1 MIIKSKLQDAYLDQL
16 QTTKTPVIVH
26 LLSGVQIKGKIIGN
40 DIFTIVLEFEG
51 KQQMLFKQ
59 MISTI
64 SPLRP
69 VNLMEIQSSQK
80 QGK

>member
-1 MIIKSKLQDAYLDQL
+1 MIIKSKLQDAYLEKL
-16 QTTKTPVIVH
+16 QITKAPVTVY
-26 LLSGVQIKGKIIGN
+26 LVSGVQIRGRIIGN
-40 DIFTIVLEFEG
+40 DNFTIVLDLEG

-69 VNLMEIQSSQK
+69 VNLKEIQSGEK
-80 QGK
+80 QGR